1 MFNIISRFY
10 VIYGDDNPIYVGY
23 TNRTVKQ
30 RFKEHLNDK
39 DFSDYEKV
47 QVKELKNEKLTFKFT
62 WDYSKTCDNAD
73 KVSVREGELV
83 GLYNTQDSA
92 FQKALGGG
100 QTWSS
105 EKHFVKANKD
115 NPKFAGMSTE
125 DIKRYLDAHKTRE
138 VWLSSFVISMKPQKE
153 QWLSD
158 FVGDMRPQKEVW
170 LSNFV
175 NDMKP
180 QKEVWL
186 SSFVSNMQPQKE
198 VWLSHFVSHMKPQKE
213 VWLSNFVSNMQ
224 PHKKV
229 WLSNFV
235 SHMQPQKE
243 IWLSDFVGNMKT
255 YKEIWLS
262 NFVND
267 MKPQKEVWLHN
278 FITNMNLH
286 KSIDN

>member
-47 QVKELKNEKLTFKFT
+47 QVKELKDEKLTFKFT

-83 GLYNTQDSA
+83 GLYGTQDST

-100 QTWSS
+100 QTWAS
-105 EKHFVKANKD
+105 EKYFVKANKD
-115 NPKFAGMSTE
+115 NPKFSGMSTE

-138 VWLSSFVISMKPQKE
+138 
-153 QWLSD
+153 QWLSN
-158 FVGDMRPQKEVW
+158 FLGTMRPQKEVW
-170 LSNFV
+170 LHNFV
-175 NDMKP
+175 SHMVPQKEIWLSSFVDTMRP
-180 QKEVWL
+180 QKEVWVH
-186 SSFVSNMQPQKE
+186 SFVN
-198 VWLSHFVSHMKPQKE
+198 HMKPQKE
-213 VWLSNFVSNMQ
+213 VWLSDFVGHMRPQKEILLSSFVGTMRPQ
-224 PHKKV
+224 KER

-235 SHMQPQKE
+235 
-243 IWLSDFVGNMKT
+243 G
-255 YKEIWLS
+255 
-262 NFVND
+262 
-267 MKPQKEVWLHN
+267 
-278 FITNMNLH
+278 NMNLH
-286 KSIDN
+286 KKY

>member
-47 QVKELKNEKLTFKFT
+47 QVKELKDEKLTFKFT

-83 GLYNTQDSA
+83 GLYSTQDSI

-100 QTWSS
+100 QTWAS
-105 EKHFVKANKD
+105 EKHFVKANKG

-125 DIKRYLDAHKTRE
+125 DIKWYLDANKTRE
-138 VWLSSFVISMKPQKE
+138 RWLYHFVSHMNPQKKVWLSSFAGRMMPKKKVWLNNFVNHMNPQKKVWLSSFVSSMILQKKA
-153 QWLSD
+153 WLNS
-158 FVGDMRPQKEVW
+158 FVHHMV
-170 LSNFV
+170 
-175 NDMKP
+175 P

-186 SSFVSNMQPQKE
+186 SSFVSNMRPQKKIWVSHFVSHMIPQKE
-198 VWLSHFVSHMKPQKE
+198 VWLY
-213 VWLSNFVSNMQ
+213 NFVGHMN

-229 WLSNFV
+229 WLNNFV
-235 SHMQPQKE
+235 SHM
-243 IWLSDFVGNMKT
+243 
-255 YKEIWLS
+255 
-262 NFVND
+262 NF
-267 MKPQKEVWLHN
+267 
-278 FITNMNLH
+278 H
-286 KSIDN
+286 KKH